1 MLPDLDNNLT
11 PFEVCKSFFVKTLA
25 ISDKR
30 LRNIAE
36 KKRTDILFRDRRGRK
51 EPGNKMQD
59 MKMKKVKAH
68 INSFPTVGP
77 HYVRKSSTRRYLDAQ
92 LNKKEMYQLYCKQE
106 EDSVSETTYRRQLK
120 LQNISFHKPKKDRCA
135 RCESYTLNTA
145 RMEED
150 EIKQKCHIALK
161 EAAQQE
167 KSLDKEKALNDPPI
181 Y

>member
-11 PFEVCKSFFVKTLA
+11 PFDVCKSFFVETLA
-25 ISDKR
+25 ISYKR
-30 LRNIAE
+30 LQNIAE
-36 KKRTDILFRDRRGRK
+36 KKRTDILFMDRRGRK

-120 LQNISFHKPKKDRCA
+120 LQNISFHKPKKDSCA
-135 RCESYTLNTA
+135 LV
-145 RMEED
+145 
-150 EIKQKCHIALK
+150 
-161 EAAQQE
+161 
-167 KSLDKEKALNDPPI
+167 KAIP
-181 Y
+181 